1 MVWRSGRR
9 IYRRRVSQAAPLY
22 YAQAVTQ
29 LVMPLKCPP
38 AFLECGGMQRNVLIR
53 TFAALRF
60 ITGIAAWLAPST
72 TGRLMG
78 LSSGRDQPFTTQLFG
93 SRELTLAVA
102 ITDAASPR
110 LQKRALQ
117 LGLLTDVLD
126 VIAAVRGVRAR
137 TLSTTGAV
145 VAGGGAA
152 LFAGLG
158 VASLNARDHSAVR

>member
-1 MVWRSGRR
+1 
-9 IYRRRVSQAAPLY
+9 
-22 YAQAVTQ
+22 
-29 LVMPLKCPP
+29 
-38 AFLECGGMQRNVLIR
+38 MQRSMLIG
-53 TFAALRF
+53 TLAALRF
-60 ITGIAAWLAPST
+60 TTGIAAWMVPNTA
-72 TGRLMG
+72 GRLIG
-78 LSSGRDQPFTTQLFG
+78 LSSGHDQPFTTQLFG

-110 LQKRALQ
+110 LQERALQ

-137 TLSTTGAV
+137 TLSATGAI

-158 VASLNARDHSAVR
+158 VAALNAQGQSAVRSP

>member
-1 MVWRSGRR
+1 MAELRTKEEER
-9 IYRRRVSQAAPLY
+9 AAALERH
-22 YAQAVTQ
+22 
-29 LVMPLKCPP
+29 LVFMKG
-38 AFLECGGMQRNVLIR
+38 ERMQRSMLIHV
-53 TFAALRF
+53 FAALRF
-60 ITGIAAWLAPST
+60 ATGIAAWLAPT
-72 TGRLMG
+72 TAGRLMG

-110 LQKRALQ
+110 LQTRALQ

-126 VIAAVRGVRAR
+126 VVAAVRGVRAR
-137 TLSTTGAV
+137 TLSSTGAV

-158 VASLNARDHSAVR
+158 IAALRSADQPAVLTA

>member
-1 MVWRSGRR
+1 
-9 IYRRRVSQAAPLY
+9 
-22 YAQAVTQ
+22 
-29 LVMPLKCPP
+29 
-38 AFLECGGMQRNVLIR
+38 MQHSVLIR

-60 ITGIAAWLAPST
+60 TTGIAAWLAPDT
-72 TGRLMG
+72 TGRLIG

-110 LQKRALQ
+110 LRTRALQ

-137 TLSTTGAV
+137 TLSSTGAI

-158 VASLNARDHSAVR
+158 VAALNSREQSAVRSA

>member
-1 MVWRSGRR
+1 MWWLQHS
-9 IYRRRVSQAAPLY
+9 A
-22 YAQAVTQ
+22 
-29 LVMPLKCPP
+29 
-38 AFLECGGMQRNVLIR
+38 LIR

-60 ITGIAAWLAPST
+60 TTGIAAWLAPDT
-72 TGRLMG
+72 TGRLIG

-110 LQKRALQ
+110 LRTRALQ

-137 TLSTTGAV
+137 TLSSTGAI

-158 VASLNARDHSAVR
+158 VAALNIQEQSAVR

>member
-1 MVWRSGRR
+1 
-9 IYRRRVSQAAPLY
+9 
-22 YAQAVTQ
+22 
-29 LVMPLKCPP
+29 
-38 AFLECGGMQRNVLIR
+38 MQRSVLIG
-53 TFAALRF
+53 TLAALRF
-60 ITGIAAWLAPST
+60 STGTAAWIVPNT
-72 TGRLMG
+72 TGRLVG
-78 LSSGRDQPFTTQLFG
+78 LSSGHDQPFTTQLFG

-110 LQKRALQ
+110 LQERALQ

-137 TLSTTGAV
+137 TLSATGAI

-158 VASLNARDHSAVR
+158 VAALNAQGQSAVRSP